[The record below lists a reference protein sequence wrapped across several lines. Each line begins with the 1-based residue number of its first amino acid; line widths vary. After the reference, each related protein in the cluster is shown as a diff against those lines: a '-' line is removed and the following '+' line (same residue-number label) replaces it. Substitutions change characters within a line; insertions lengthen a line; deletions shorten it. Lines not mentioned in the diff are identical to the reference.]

1 MGIRVIEILIPERR
15 EREAGGGGWGK
26 GVSNNEI
33 ICSSLPMGRTGGGA
47 CELFTPLLFRDL
59 FTRAG

>member
-1 MGIRVIEILIPERR
+1 MPEILVPER
-15 EREAGGGGWGK
+15 ERGGEGGRGGK

-47 CELFTPLLFRDL
+47 CELFTSLLFRDL